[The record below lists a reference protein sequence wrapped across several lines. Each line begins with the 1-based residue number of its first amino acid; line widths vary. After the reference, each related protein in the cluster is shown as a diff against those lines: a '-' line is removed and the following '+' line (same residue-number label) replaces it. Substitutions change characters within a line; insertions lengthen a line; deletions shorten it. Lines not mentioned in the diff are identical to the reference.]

1 MAVSYKLVAQFWEK
15 SHWLG
20 KREKESLPIIH
31 WQHCADG
38 IVMIYENTAVVAEW
52 LPAAMLGSLATYVKI
67 SVTSRFDRLMLYHN
81 TVLESWSIFPALV
94 PFSRLV

>member
-1 MAVSYKLVAQFWEK
+1 
-15 SHWLG
+15 
-20 KREKESLPIIH
+20 
-31 WQHCADG
+31 
-38 IVMIYENTAVVAEW
+38 MICENTAVVAEW

-94 PFSRLV
+94 PFPVSFNILSSFYGLPDSALLPPPSAPLSSRL